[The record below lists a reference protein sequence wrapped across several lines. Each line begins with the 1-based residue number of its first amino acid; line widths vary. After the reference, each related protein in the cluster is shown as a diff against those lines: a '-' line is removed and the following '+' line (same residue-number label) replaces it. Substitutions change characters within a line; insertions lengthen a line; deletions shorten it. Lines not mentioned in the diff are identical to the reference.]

1 MITNKFYVFS
11 RIKAIDDIL
20 EISIDDQL
28 NSAPKIDDI
37 FYVDGISD
45 RDMEIARNNF
55 NSYKAAMEVCWAF
68 KR

>member
-55 NSYKAAMEVCWAF
+55 NSYKAAMEVC
-68 KR
+68 